1 MRNKRNLNNITDYTF
16 LSIAEKGPENKIFL
30 SFISF
35 GFLYSKSFCAGNYI
49 YLFVNVSKKIQNKC
63 RFFQINQL
71 FAVVWN
77 FFQRKSLHSGRILS
91 QKKFV

>member
-35 GFLYSKSFCAGNYI
+35 GFLFSKSFCI
-49 YLFVNVSKKIQNKC
+49 
-63 RFFQINQL
+63 
-71 FAVVWN
+71 
-77 FFQRKSLHSGRILS
+77 
-91 QKKFV
+91 